1 MSKVQLWK
9 QRFFYGAT
17 DMAGNLIWQIV
28 GLYLLF
34 TTRQLWEFHPHLS
47 GPCSSLFESL
57 MPLMVC
63 VWILDRPY
71 PFKVWEGTA
80 ILLMVRFHWGF

>member
-1 MSKVQLWK
+1 MSKMQLWK

-34 TTRQLWEFHPHLS
+34 YYTTVMGFRLPLLV
-47 GPCSSLFESL
+47 PCSLSCGSM
-57 MPLMVC
+57 MPLMV
-63 VWILDRPY
+63 WSMDS
-71 PFKVWEGTA
+71 
-80 ILLMVRFHWGF
+80 